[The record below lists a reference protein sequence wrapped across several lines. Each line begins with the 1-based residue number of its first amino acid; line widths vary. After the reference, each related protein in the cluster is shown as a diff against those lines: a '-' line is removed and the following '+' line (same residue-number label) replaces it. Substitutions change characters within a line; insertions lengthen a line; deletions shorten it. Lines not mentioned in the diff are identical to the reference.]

1 MASKKPAKKSAAK
14 KPAPRKATSATP
26 PTKPPAGQDN
36 LFANPDAIQP
46 VQLQDEMDRSF
57 LDYAMSV
64 IMSRALPDVR
74 DGLKPVHRRI
84 IWDMD
89 QQGFRPDRPFVKC
102 ARVTGDTMAR
112 YHPHGDGA
120 IYDALVRMAQPF
132 SLRHPLIDFHGNYGS
147 PDFGPAAS
155 RYTESRLHPLAMQLL
170 ADIDEDTVDLI
181 PTYDGTAEEPIV
193 LPSRFPNLLVNGSQ
207 GIAVGMATS
216 IPPHN
221 LGEVVDAT
229 LHLIENPDATPADLM
244 KFVKGPDFPT
254 GGLILGREGIKD
266 AYKTGRG
273 SIKMRAKVAIEEG
286 QRGQMRI
293 VVTELPYQASC
304 SAIAARIQELVD
316 GGDLEGIADVNDNS
330 SGGTTNLIITLKRDA
345 NSNVVMNNLF
355 KLTQLQ
361 TSFPVNMV
369 ALVNGVP
376 RTLNLKDAIS
386 GYVDHQIEVITRRS
400 KFRLQRAKDRNH
412 ILEGRLKAL
421 NVIDEIIKLI
431 RGSEDANAAKE
442 ALMGKKYGFSERQAI
457 DILDMQLRQLTRLS
471 RIDLEAEQKDVKERI
486 KELESILN
494 SDKKLRGVI
503 STELSAIR
511 DSFAT
516 PRVCQITAD
525 VGEMSVEDL
534 VDNKELVVVMTEAQY
549 IKAVSAD
556 SFRTQGRG
564 GRGVSG
570 ARLKADDIVRH
581 VIFTTSHAYLLFFSN
596 RGRVYRLRSLEIPE
610 RERTAK
616 GIPIVNLLP
625 LHQGE
630 TIQAIIDTREFP
642 GERFLF
648 FATKQGQVKKTAFN
662 EYDSSRR
669 DGLIALKLRPKD
681 ELVRV
686 IETSGA
692 DDVFMVTAN
701 GQTIRFSE
709 KTVRPMGRAAAGVR
723 GMKVRSGDE
732 VVSVDVAKNDSSILM
747 ITESGYGKRTQ
758 LTNFARKGRGGMG
771 MIGIKL
777 TGKKGRVVAAF
788 MAGIDDEIVV
798 VSSGG
803 TTIRTAAKEVSS
815 QGRAATGVRIMSLDA
830 GQTVASAALI
840 LATDDV

>member
-14 KPAPRKATSATP
+14 KPAPRKAAASSTP

-46 VQLQDEMDRSF
+46 VQLQDEMERSF

-229 LHLIENPDATPADLM
+229 LHLIDNPDATSADLM

-316 GGDLEGIADVNDNS
+316 GGDLDGIADVNDNS

-386 GYVDHQIEVITRRS
+386 GYVDHQIDVITRRS

-431 RGSEDANAAKE
+431 RGSEDATAAKE
-442 ALMGKKYGFSERQAI
+442 ALMGKKFGFSERQAI

-471 RIDLEAEQKDVKERI
+471 RIDLETEQKDVKERI

-581 VIFTTSHAYLLFFSN
+581 VIFTTSHSYLLFFSN

-686 IETSGA
+686 IETSGS

-798 VSSGG
+798 VS
-803 TTIRTAAKEVSS
+803 
-815 QGRAATGVRIMSLDA
+815 
-830 GQTVASAALI
+830 
-840 LATDDV
+840 